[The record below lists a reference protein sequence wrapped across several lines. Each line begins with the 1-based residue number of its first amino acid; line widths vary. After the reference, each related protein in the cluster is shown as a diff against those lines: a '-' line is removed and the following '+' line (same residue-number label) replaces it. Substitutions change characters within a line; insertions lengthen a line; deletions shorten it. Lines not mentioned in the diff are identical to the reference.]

1 MVGTS
6 YGTTARGPRY
16 LQIAE
21 GYVRKM
27 ALDHENRIIGYEYIN
42 LGIMMDLIDAGEA
55 MKAAMEKATGTC
67 GRYDDA
73 VRYINPRK
81 E

>member
-1 MVGTS
+1 MD
-6 YGTTARGPRY
+6 
-16 LQIAE
+16 
-21 GYVRKM
+21 K
-27 ALDHENRIIGYEYIN
+27 DNRIIGYQYTN
-42 LGIMMDLIDAGEA
+42 LGIMMDLIDSGETA
-55 MKAAMEKATGTC
+55 ETALDKATGTC